1 MAVLRNYFERV
12 RDKCNALFAGYDTC
26 NFDAQRRV
34 ITVTADGV
42 CIRVSPSLDDTGKI
56 IVIIVQSF
64 DGRAFGAVFHV
75 THMSMITTNE
85 NFVVASVNDDDVHFS
100 DIESTVM
107 DICNANRDVLETL
120 LLLE

>member
-1 MAVLRNYFERV
+1 MAVLGNYFERV
-12 RDKCNALFAGYDTC
+12 CNERNALFAGYKTC

-34 ITVTADGV
+34 ITVTANGV
-42 CIRVSPSLDDTGKI
+42 CIRVSPSLDDTDRI
-56 IVIIVQSF
+56 VVIIAQSF

-100 DIESTVM
+100 NIESTVM